1 MFTRIKKRKQNKV
14 NNFLRVAILPG
25 LVVLLVGCSSTK
37 TKVENNVDYSKYSQQ
52 DAPLATQLND
62 QDEYEF
68 ALDLASLAIER
79 KQYSRAEG
87 ILHKARKVNPQD
99 VRIYRMLAKVYE
111 AQDNNNYALVAM
123 QQANKQATKT
133 VEDESEL
140 GRLALMQD
148 KFVLAENIYQSWL
161 TSTDMSR
168 QVSALNNLGF
178 SALLQKK
185 YVSAKIYF
193 EQALQKDPL
202 NTKARNNLLLLKNLS
217 ES

>member
-1 MFTRIKKRKQNKV
+1 MSIPMKARKQANT
-14 NNFLRVAILPG
+14 FLRLAILPG
-25 LVVLLVGCSSTK
+25 LVVLLVGCSSTNS
-37 TKVENNVDYSKYSQQ
+37 KVENSVDYSKYSKQVE
-52 DAPLATQLND
+52 PLATELND

-87 ILHKARKVNPQD
+87 ILQKARKVHHQD
-99 VRIYRMLAKVYE
+99 IRTYRMLAKVYE
-111 AQDNNNYALVAM
+111 AQGKTNYALVAM
-123 QQANKQATKT
+123 QEANKQVTKT

-148 KFVLAENIYQSWL
+148 EFALAEEIYQAWL
-161 TSTDMSR
+161 TSNDVGR

-178 SALLQKK
+178 CDLLQKK
-185 YVSAKIYF
+185 YVSAKSYF

-202 NTKARNNLLLLKNLS
+202 NTKARNNLQLLKTLS
-217 ES
+217 E